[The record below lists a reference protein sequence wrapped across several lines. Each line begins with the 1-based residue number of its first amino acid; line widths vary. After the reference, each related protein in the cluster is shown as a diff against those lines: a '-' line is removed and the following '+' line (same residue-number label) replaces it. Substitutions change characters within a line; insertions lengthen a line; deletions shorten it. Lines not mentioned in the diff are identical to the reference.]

1 MNLNPASEGKF
12 AVTRHEPIGIVV
24 AVSAFNHPLNLIVH
38 QVGPAVATGCPVIVK
53 PAEDA
58 PLSCFRFINI
68 LREAG
73 LPEEWCQS
81 LIVKNLENATK
92 LVTDSRV
99 AFFSFIGSARVGWS
113 LRSQV
118 APGTRCALEH
128 GGAAPVVVAA
138 DADLERLVPSLK
150 KGGFYHAGQVCVS
163 VQRVFADGSI
173 AREVAQ
179 KIAEAAKKL
188 IVGDPTDAA
197 TEVGPLIRHQETD
210 RVEAWVNEAVAAG
223 AELLCGGKRISD
235 SCFEATVLLNPPSDC
250 KVSQAEIFGPVVC
263 VYSVENVDAAIARA
277 NVVPFSFQASVFTR
291 NIDTAMRAYRRLN
304 ASAVMVN
311 EHTAFR
317 VDWMPFAGLKP
328 VSYTHLTLPTIVSV

>member
-1 MNLNPASEGKF
+1 MAVLLVMVGLN
-12 AVTRHEPIGIVV
+12 
-24 AVSAFNHPLNLIVH
+24 NHPLNLIVH
-38 QVGPAVATGCPVIVK
+38 QVGPAVATGCPVIIK
-53 PAEDA
+53 PAEDT

-138 DADLERLVPSLK
+138 DADLERLVPSLT

-179 KIAEAAKKL
+179 KIVWQSCRDTDKESEEKFTVLSNQIEDSLPSEWQRFGDEKL
-188 IVGDPTDAA
+188 EIFKLVVFLIMKREDINIKNITNKY
-197 TEVGPLIRHQETD
+197 EVG
-210 RVEAWVNEAVAAG
+210 
-223 AELLCGGKRISD
+223 
-235 SCFEATVLLNPPSDC
+235 
-250 KVSQAEIFGPVVC
+250 
-263 VYSVENVDAAIARA
+263 
-277 NVVPFSFQASVFTR
+277 
-291 NIDTAMRAYRRLN
+291 
-304 ASAVMVN
+304 
-311 EHTAFR
+311 
-317 VDWMPFAGLKP
+317 
-328 VSYTHLTLPTIVSV
+328 